1 MPYIPMSDRVLI
13 DSGQLPNSVGE
24 LTYLISA
31 TLERYRQSKI
41 AIAGRDRYQD
51 LAECVVACEQAAD
64 EFRRQVIHPFE
75 DAKMADTGSVH
86 GVPIRE
92 QVGPRTAL
100 EVAMRGA
107 GVVRPPGS

>member
-41 AIAGRDRYQD
+41 AIAGRDR
-51 LAECVVACEQAAD
+51 
-64 EFRRQVIHPFE
+64 
-75 DAKMADTGSVH
+75 
-86 GVPIRE
+86 
-92 QVGPRTAL
+92 
-100 EVAMRGA
+100 
-107 GVVRPPGS
+107 